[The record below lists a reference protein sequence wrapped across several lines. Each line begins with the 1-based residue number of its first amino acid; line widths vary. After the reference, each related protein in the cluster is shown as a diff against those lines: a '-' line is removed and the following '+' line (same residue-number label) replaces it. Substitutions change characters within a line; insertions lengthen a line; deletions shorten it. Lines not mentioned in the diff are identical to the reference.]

1 MFHVSFTVSAGL
13 FRVRLVRDSA
23 AGAGSNAPYFVW
35 YEVVPS
41 RVITRVY
48 TTSTSLWLRQQ
59 NGIVCVWT
67 IYINEETIYGLVAM
81 IAIYAS

>member
-1 MFHVSFTVSAGL
+1 MPLILYGTKHKWL
-13 FRVRLVRDSA
+13 
-23 AGAGSNAPYFVW
+23 
-35 YEVVPS
+35 VPS
-41 RVITRVY
+41 RVITKVY

-81 IAIYAS
+81 IYAS